1 MARLEVSGV
10 AALLDSLG
18 LWPRLMLP
26 LFLLTL
32 LCAGPGQRTFDRG
45 LLPLVLTLAVL
56 QAAGGALIPST
67 PTIDVQVI
75 SEVTLL
81 WDVAVDHGPLE
92 VTDRLL

>member
-32 LCAGPGQRTFDRG
+32 LCAGLGQLPIDRG
-45 LLPLVLTLAVL
+45 PLPLVLTLAIL
-56 QAAGGALIPST
+56 RPAGCAFIPPS
-67 PTIDVQVI
+67 PTISIQII
-75 SEVTLL
+75 SEVAL
-81 WDVAVDHGPLE
+81 
-92 VTDRLL
+92 